1 MDAIDRAFHEESAFI
16 ARCAD
21 VHALLDRMAD
31 YRHDGRAA
39 AQKGWTKARL
49 RAEDLIELAQA
60 RVVVLKAEA
69 MRVKARRPEPARVN
83 TSPPPRAELPSPPV
97 RASVAPP
104 ARRERPVVQVAPVR
118 SRESEATER
127 RMKMLEAQ
135 LAEAQAAELRAKRER
150 TQAEERERLAVAKEL
165 EREKEAAA
173 RKERAKAEARTE
185 LEGPAERTVVAVQC
199 APVIPAPLDEDPLYA
214 DLFAR
219 AVEPAPVAASA
230 PAVVYTGGDLAKY
243 RAETGLTQ
251 RLAAVRFG
259 VAHGTIA
266 KAEMDATKVLGAQ
279 LQAGMRNVRG
289 R

>member
-21 VHALLDRMAD
+21 VHALLDRVAD
-31 YRHDGRAA
+31 YRDDGRAA

-69 MRVKARRPEPARVN
+69 MRVKARRPEPARVI
-83 TSPPPRAELPSPPV
+83 TPPPPRAELPSPPV
-97 RASVAPP
+97 RASVASP

-118 SRESEATER
+118 SRESEATEG

-150 TQAEERERLAVAKEL
+150 AQAEERERLAVAK

-173 RKERAKAEARTE
+173 RKERAKADARKE
-185 LEGPAERTVVAVQC
+185 LAGPAERTVVAVEC

-219 AVEPAPVAASA
+219 PAPPAPVAASA

-266 KAEMDATKVLGAQ
+266 KAEMDPTKLLGET